1 MNPIKNFLTFAKEYK
16 AYNDKQKISCELEV
30 LKKYTYDKEDF
41 CMLENCNHVLKRIKE
56 RNIPL
61 QVVKEVLES
70 KCYDIVE
77 FRVIKTYY
85 EDKQR
90 LDYRVLLRSKKSF
103 FVNKKWLNVCL
114 SISLV
119 NNNLVTAYWN
129 FREEKHKECFNQI
142 YNIVRVLEN
151 GKRKQII

>member
-1 MNPIKNFLTFAKEYK
+1 MRRVKSRGFMTKE
-16 AYNDKQKISCELEV
+16 ELEV

-129 FREEKHKECFNQI
+129 FREEKHKEGFNQI
-142 YNIVRVLEN
+142 YNIVRVLES

>member
-1 MNPIKNFLTFAKEYK
+1 MRRVKSRGFMTKE
-16 AYNDKQKISCELEV
+16 ELEE

-41 CMLENCNHVLKRIKE
+41 CMLKNCNHVLQRIKE

-129 FREEKHKECFNQI
+129 FREEKHKEGFNQI

>member
-1 MNPIKNFLTFAKEYK
+1 MRRVKSRGFMTKE
-16 AYNDKQKISCELEV
+16 ELEE

-41 CMLENCNHVLKRIKE
+41 CMLENCNHVLERIKE

-103 FVNKKWLNVCL
+103 FINKKWLNVCL

-129 FREEKHKECFNQI
+129 FREEKHKEGFNQI

>member
-1 MNPIKNFLTFAKEYK
+1 MRRVKSRGFMTKE
-16 AYNDKQKISCELEV
+16 ELEE
-30 LKKYTYDKEDF
+30 LKKYTYDKEEF
-41 CMLENCNHVLKRIKE
+41 CMLENCNHVLERIKE

-129 FREEKHKECFNQI
+129 FKEEKHKEGFNQI

>member
-1 MNPIKNFLTFAKEYK
+1 MRRVNSRGFMTKE
-16 AYNDKQKISCELEV
+16 ELEE

-119 NNNLVTAYWN
+119 NNNIVTAYWK
-129 FREEKHKECFNQI
+129 FKEEKHKEGFNQI

>member
-1 MNPIKNFLTFAKEYK
+1 MTKE
-16 AYNDKQKISCELEV
+16 ELEE
-30 LKKYTYDKEDF
+30 LKKYTYDKEEF
-41 CMLENCNHVLKRIKE
+41 CMLENCNHVLERIKE

-61 QVVKEVLES
+61 QIVKEVLES

-129 FREEKHKECFNQI
+129 FKEEKHKEGFNQI

>member
-1 MNPIKNFLTFAKEYK
+1 MRRVKSRGFMTKE
-16 AYNDKQKISCELEV
+16 ELEE

-129 FREEKHKECFNQI
+129 FKEEKHKEGFNQI

>member
-1 MNPIKNFLTFAKEYK
+1 MRRVKSRGFMTKE
-16 AYNDKQKISCELEV
+16 ELEV

-41 CMLENCNHVLKRIKE
+41 CMLENCNHVLERIKE

-103 FVNKKWLNVCL
+103 FINKKWLNVCL

-129 FREEKHKECFNQI
+129 FKEEKHKEGFNQI

>member
-1 MNPIKNFLTFAKEYK
+1 MRRVKSRGFMTKE
-16 AYNDKQKISCELEV
+16 ELEE

-41 CMLENCNHVLKRIKE
+41 CMLENCNHVLERIKE

-70 KCYDIVE
+70 KCYDIIE

-85 EDKQR
+85 EDRQR

-103 FVNKKWLNVCL
+103 FINKKWLNVCL

-129 FREEKHKECFNQI
+129 FREEKHKEGFNQI
-142 YNIVRVLEN
+142 YNIVRVLES

>member
-1 MNPIKNFLTFAKEYK
+1 MRRVKSRGFMTKE
-16 AYNDKQKISCELEV
+16 ELEV

-70 KCYDIVE
+70 KAYNIIE
-77 FRVIKTYY
+77 FRIIKTYY

-90 LDYRVLLRSKKSF
+90 LDYRVLLRSRKSF

-129 FREEKHKECFNQI
+129 FKEEKHKEGFNQI
-142 YNIVRVLEN
+142 YNIVEALES
-151 GKRKQII
+151 GKRKKII

>member
-1 MNPIKNFLTFAKEYK
+1 MRRVKSRGFMTKE
-16 AYNDKQKISCELEV
+16 ELEE

-41 CMLENCNHVLKRIKE
+41 YMLENCNHVLKRIKE

-85 EDKQR
+85 EDKRR

-103 FVNKKWLNVCL
+103 FINKKWLNVCL

-129 FREEKHKECFNQI
+129 FKEEKHKEGFNQI

>member
-1 MNPIKNFLTFAKEYK
+1 MRRVKSRGFMTKE
-16 AYNDKQKISCELEV
+16 ELEV

-41 CMLENCNHVLKRIKE
+41 CMLENCNHVLERIKE

-129 FREEKHKECFNQI
+129 FKEEKHKEGFNQI

>member
-1 MNPIKNFLTFAKEYK
+1 MRRVKSRGFMTKE
-16 AYNDKQKISCELEV
+16 ELEV

-129 FREEKHKECFNQI
+129 FREEKHKEGFNQI

>member
-1 MNPIKNFLTFAKEYK
+1 MRRVKSRGFMTKE
-16 AYNDKQKISCELEV
+16 ELEE

-41 CMLENCNHVLKRIKE
+41 CMLENCNHVLERIKE

-85 EDKQR
+85 DDKQQ
-90 LDYRVLLRSKKSF
+90 LDYRVLVRSKKSF
-103 FVNKKWLNVCL
+103 FINKKWLNVCL

-129 FREEKHKECFNQI
+129 FKEEKHKEGFNQI

>member
-1 MNPIKNFLTFAKEYK
+1 MRRVKSRGFMTKE
-16 AYNDKQKISCELEV
+16 ELEV

-41 CMLENCNHVLKRIKE
+41 CMLENCNHVLERIKE

-129 FREEKHKECFNQI
+129 FREEKHKEGFNQI

>member
-1 MNPIKNFLTFAKEYK
+1 MRRVKSRGFMTKE
-16 AYNDKQKISCELEV
+16 ELEV
-30 LKKYTYDKEDF
+30 LKKYTYDKENF
-41 CMLENCNHVLKRIKE
+41 CMLENCNHVLERIKE

-129 FREEKHKECFNQI
+129 FKEEKHKEGFNQI

>member
-1 MNPIKNFLTFAKEYK
+1 MRRVKSRGFMTKE
-16 AYNDKQKISCELEV
+16 ELEE

-41 CMLENCNHVLKRIKE
+41 CMLENCNHVLERIKE

-129 FREEKHKECFNQI
+129 FREEKHKEGFNQI
-142 YNIVRVLEN
+142 YNIVRVLES

>member
-1 MNPIKNFLTFAKEYK
+1 MRRVKSRGFMTKE
-16 AYNDKQKISCELEV
+16 ELEE

-103 FVNKKWLNVCL
+103 FINKKWLNVCL

-129 FREEKHKECFNQI
+129 FREEKHKEGFNQI
-142 YNIVRVLEN
+142 YNIVRVLES

>member
-1 MNPIKNFLTFAKEYK
+1 MRRVKSRGFMTKE
-16 AYNDKQKISCELEV
+16 ELEE

-41 CMLENCNHVLKRIKE
+41 CMLENCNHVLERIKE

-129 FREEKHKECFNQI
+129 FREEKHKEGFNQI

>member
-1 MNPIKNFLTFAKEYK
+1 MRKIKSRGFMTKE
-16 AYNDKQKISCELEV
+16 ELEV

-103 FVNKKWLNVCL
+103 FINKKWLNVCL

-129 FREEKHKECFNQI
+129 FKEEKHKEGFNQI

>member
-1 MNPIKNFLTFAKEYK
+1 MRRVKSRGFMTKE
-16 AYNDKQKISCELEV
+16 ELEV

-129 FREEKHKECFNQI
+129 FKEEKHKEGFNQI

>member
-1 MNPIKNFLTFAKEYK
+1 MRKVKSRGFMTKE
-16 AYNDKQKISCELEV
+16 ELEE

-41 CMLENCNHVLKRIKE
+41 CMLENCNHVLERIKE

-129 FREEKHKECFNQI
+129 FREEKHKEGFNQI

>member
-1 MNPIKNFLTFAKEYK
+1 MRRIKSRGFMTKE
-16 AYNDKQKISCELEV
+16 ELEV

-61 QVVKEVLES
+61 QVVKEVLNS

-77 FRVIKTYY
+77 FRIIKTRYD
-85 EDKQR
+85 DKQQ

-129 FREEKHKECFNQI
+129 FREEKHKEGFNQI
-142 YNIVRVLEN
+142 YNIVRVLES

>member
-1 MNPIKNFLTFAKEYK
+1 MRRVKSRGFMTKE
-16 AYNDKQKISCELEV
+16 ELEE

-103 FVNKKWLNVCL
+103 FINKKWLNVCL

-129 FREEKHKECFNQI
+129 FKEEKHKEGFNQI
-142 YNIVRVLEN
+142 YNIVRVLES